1 MALAAIAC
9 LDKPPSKR
17 RVYARRGGRVSS
29 VFNDRLDAGRRLAGR
44 LADRSALDPVVL
56 GMPRGGV
63 PVAAEVASVLGA
75 PLDIIVVR
83 KIGCPWQPELGIGA
97 LAEGNVRVLNQA
109 LVDELGVPPD
119 AVESATVREREELE
133 RRVRRYRDD
142 RPPIP
147 VAERVVILVDDGL
160 ATGYTARAAI
170 EALRRRGAR
179 RVILAVPVAPREQQT
194 ALSGVVDEL
203 VVLDTPTWF
212 FAIGEHYRDFS
223 QTSDDEVISLLERG
237 SATAGRPAARR
248 SVNHGREPGR
258 TP

>member
-1 MALAAIAC
+1 
-9 LDKPPSKR
+9 
-17 RVYARRGGRVSS
+17 
-29 VFNDRLDAGRRLAGR
+29 VFKDRCDAGRRLASR
-44 LADRSALDPVVL
+44 LADRAALDLVVL

-75 PLDIIVVR
+75 PLDVIVVR

-109 LVDELGVPPD
+109 LVDQLDIPPG
-119 AVESATVREREELE
+119 AVEAATTQERKELE
-133 RRVRRYRDD
+133 RRVRRYRGD
-142 RPPIP
+142 RPPEP
-147 VAERVVILVDDGL
+147 VAGRVVILVDDGL

-170 EALRRRGAR
+170 EALRRRGVL

-194 ALSGVVDEL
+194 ALSDVADEL
-203 VVLDTPTWF
+203 VVLDTPHWF
-212 FAIGEHYRDFS
+212 LAIGDSYLDFS